1 MLKGGKKLTNEKF
14 QAEKERL
21 EKLTDEELNL
31 LFWQKAEEIV
41 NPLIDLAKTHTS
53 PSIERSVLLRM
64 GFNSLEAKVIVEGIF
79 ERDLLGKGAGN
90 ILLTMS
96 KKADKDF
103 LTYGK
108 ELVQGSHWDEIEKK
122 YKGV

>member
-1 MLKGGKKLTNEKF
+1 MLKGGNKLTNEKF
-14 QAEKERL
+14 QVEKEKL
-21 EKLTDEELNL
+21 EKLTDEELNQV
-31 LFWQKAEEIV
+31 FWKKADEIV
-41 NPLIDLAKTHTS
+41 NPLIELAQTHTS

-64 GFNSLEAKVIVEGIF
+64 GFNSLEAKVIVEGIS
-79 ERDLLGKGAGN
+79 ERELLGKGAGN

-96 KKADKDF
+96 KKAGMDY

-108 ELVQGSHWDEIEKK
+108 EIIQGSHWDEIEKK

>member
-1 MLKGGKKLTNEKF
+1 MTKEKF
-14 QAEKERL
+14 EIEKQKL
-21 EKLTDEELNL
+21 EKLSDEELNK
-31 LFWQKAEEIV
+31 LFWEKAEEIV
-41 NPLIDLAKTHTS
+41 NPLIELAKTHTS

-64 GFNSLEAKVIVEGIF
+64 GFNSLEAKTIVEGIF
-79 ERDLLGKGAGN
+79 ERELLGKGAGN

-96 KKADKDF
+96 KKAQKDY

-108 ELVQGSHWDEIEKK
+108 EMVQGSHWEEIEKT

>member
-1 MLKGGKKLTNEKF
+1 MTKDKF
-14 QAEKERL
+14 QAEKEKLERL
-21 EKLTDEELNL
+21 SDEELNE
-31 LFWQKAEEIV
+31 LFWKKAEEIV

-96 KKADKDF
+96 KETDKDY
-103 LTYGK
+103 LTFGK
-108 ELVQGSHWDEIEKK
+108 QLVEGSHWDELEKK

>member
-1 MLKGGKKLTNEKF
+1 MTNERF
-14 QAEKERL
+14 EAEKQKL
-21 EKLTDEELNL
+21 EKLSNEELNQ
-31 LFWQKAEEIV
+31 LFWKKAEEIV

-64 GFNSLEAKVIVEGIF
+64 GFNSLEAKTIVEGVF
-79 ERDLLGKGAGN
+79 ERELLGKGVGN
-90 ILLTMS
+90 ILLKMS
-96 KKADKDF
+96 KKAEKDY

-108 ELVQGSHWDEIEKK
+108 EMVQGSHWDEIEKV

>member
-1 MLKGGKKLTNEKF
+1 MLKGGNKLTQDKFKTEK
-14 QAEKERL
+14 AKL
-21 EKLTDEELNL
+21 DKLTDEELNH
-31 LFWQKAEEIV
+31 LFWKKAEKIV

-64 GFNSLEAKVIVEGIF
+64 GFNSLEAKTIVEGIF

-96 KKADKDF
+96 KEAGKDY
-103 LTYGK
+103 LTFGK
-108 ELVQGSHWDEIEKK
+108 EMVQGSHWKKIEKR